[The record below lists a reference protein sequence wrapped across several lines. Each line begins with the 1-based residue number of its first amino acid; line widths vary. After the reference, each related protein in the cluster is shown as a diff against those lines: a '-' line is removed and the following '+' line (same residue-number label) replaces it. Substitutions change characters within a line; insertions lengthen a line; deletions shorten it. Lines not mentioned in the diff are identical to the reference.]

1 MALDT
6 HIHRLESRDFL
17 EMEQALGGWDHR
29 YQQVTPG
36 RFRGGLL
43 LTQTDSLGIFRN
55 RWERAIHYQGT
66 PPEGTVALVITLAQS
81 GDGHWMGE
89 PATVDDV
96 IVQPRRAAGEYISAS
111 LWDSVVFTIP
121 EVDLRERVA
130 DITRAD
136 PTDMLQRPR
145 LAHLSPELG
154 AEIRKASTSYLHAA
168 AQSLVDPDASLLLS
182 EMAQSTTELLTHALV
197 SSRLTP
203 ELPGSTRR
211 QRQLIAACAKR
222 CNDRQDQPVRIEDL
236 AHDLGV
242 SERTLRYA
250 FQVVTG
256 APPLTFLKRQRLN
269 QAYRALLK
277 ADPAMTQVKGVA
289 LAHGFGHF
297 GQFAHD
303 YKHLFGEKPS
313 QTLERR

>member
-36 RFRGGLL
+36 TFRGGLL

-66 PPEGTVALVITLAQS
+66 PPEGTVALAITLAQS

-96 IVQPRRAAGEYISAS
+96 LVQPRRAAGEYISAS

-121 EVDLRERVA
+121 EVDLHERVA
-130 DITRAD
+130 DITRSD

-211 QRQLIAACAKR
+211 HRQLIAACAKR

-269 QAYRALLK
+269 QAHRTLLK

-289 LAHGFGHF
+289 LAHGFRHF

-303 YKHLFGEKPS
+303 YKQLFGEKPS
-313 QTLERR
+313 KTLERR